1 VGLTYDPMVPHDLS
15 HSPMLPAD
23 HRVQALVVDWGGVLT
38 GPLTATIEKWAEADG
53 IDLSV
58 YFQVIEAW
66 MGPALALEARMNPI
80 HALERGEMLVPDFE
94 SRLAHEMFL
103 RTGVEFAGQG
113 FLQRMFDHFEH
124 AQDMN
129 GLVHRAHSLGV
140 KTALLSNSWGNV
152 YPRDGWDDMF
162 DVVVISGEVGMR
174 KPDAD
179 IFQHTVDLL
188 EVPFHQC
195 VFVDDMMVNVQS
207 AVDLGM
213 IGIHHTAYDDTAM
226 ELEAIF
232 ELPLA

>member
-1 VGLTYDPMVPHDLS
+1 MVPDDLS
-15 HSPMLPAD
+15 ATPMLSED
-23 HRVQALVVDWGGVLT
+23 HRIQALVVDWGGVLT
-38 GPLTATIEKWAEADG
+38 GPLTATIEKWADSDG
-53 IDLSV
+53 VDLAA

-66 MGPALALEARMNPI
+66 MGPALAWEARMNPI

-94 SRLAHEMFL
+94 SRLAREMSE
-103 RTGVEFAGQG
+103 RTGVTFAGEG

-124 AQDMN
+124 AHDMN
-129 GLVHRAHSLGV
+129 GLVHRAHSMGI

-179 IFQHTVDLL
+179 IFRYTVDLL
-188 EVPFHQC
+188 GVRFHQC
-195 VFVDDMMVNVQS
+195 VFVDDMVANVQA

-213 IGIHHTAYDDTAM
+213 IGILHTQYDDTAM

>member
-1 VGLTYDPMVPHDLS
+1 VRLTYDPMVPHDSS
-15 HSPMLPAD
+15 HSPILPAD

-53 IDLSV
+53 IDLTV
-58 YFQVIEAW
+58 YFQVVEAW

-94 SRLAHEMFL
+94 SRLAHEMSV

-179 IFQHTVDLL
+179 IFQHTVDSLG
-188 EVPFHQC
+188 VHFHQC